1 MVFIWNRLV
10 ILKLIWLSL
19 LLPRVCKFWSD
30 HIFLRAVLTHSM
42 HDCLRMIPVFKGTK
56 LTLFPCSSYLS
67 SAANVRHYQLI
78 LHALFGFHQN
88 VAALL
93 CSSLCIKVLRGFVL
107 LFVWCWLVEA
117 GWLLL
122 FVWCCLVEAGWLL
135 LFVRCWLV
143 EAGWL
148 PTVIC
153 VVLLLVWCWL
163 VEAGWLLTVICV
175 VLLFVWCWLVEAG
188 WLLTVI
194 CVVLTDGSWL
204 VADCYLCGAD
214 WW

>member
-117 GWLLL
+117 GWLL
-122 FVWCCLVEAGWLL
+122 
-135 LFVRCWLV
+135 
-143 EAGWL
+143 
-148 PTVIC
+148 TVTC
-153 VVLLLVWCWL
+153 AV
-163 VEAGWLLTVICV
+163 LTVIC
-175 VLLFVWCWLVEAG
+175 A
-188 WLLTVI
+188 
-194 CVVLTDGSWL
+194 VLTGGRAASPELSLTGLCVWPFLDTGNKQPKKGLFQFSGIYRGHISSYRKLWRRMVSTWL
-204 VADCYLCGAD
+204 WPQRLLRPGLELTC
-214 WW
+214 